1 MNIILSSGSI
11 FDKGFL
17 MTVINKSA
25 IVPYTA
31 AQMFDLV
38 NDIEQYSKFVP
49 YCVKSK
55 VVERNINEI
64 HASLTFSGAGINKS
78 FSTLNRLQP
87 HKMIEMR
94 LVNGPFKS
102 LEGFWSFD
110 SLENHGCRVNLNLEF
125 ELATGI
131 LKMVFGPVFNQ
142 VASLLVDS
150 FHKRASEVYK

>member
-1 MNIILSSGSI
+1 
-11 FDKGFL
+11 

-25 IVPYTA
+25 IVPYSA

-38 NDIEQYSKFVP
+38 NDIESYSQFVP
-49 YCVKSK
+49 YCVNSR
-55 VVERNINEI
+55 VVERNVDEI
-64 HASLTFSGAGINKS
+64 HASLTFAGAGISKS

-87 HKMIEMR
+87 HKMVEMR

-102 LEGFWSFD
+102 LEGFWSF
-110 SLENHGCRVNLNLEF
+110 ETMEEQICRVSLNLEF
-125 ELATGI
+125 ELAAGV

-150 FHKRASEVYK
+150 FHKRAEQVYK